1 MTDIDPGAKLG
12 IDDDQV
18 EEAKENLRAF
28 LDSLDDGVRRNL
40 SAAVTVAG
48 DRSGDLR
55 TRVEEIGQRTAAV
68 AEPVLDSVE
77 DHIEDNDIDVIIS
90 GNEIHVEG
98 DEAGVKKVDADIRE
112 VLSEGVHIEYDR
124 EEGITLAIDD
134 EPE

>member
-1 MTDIDPGAKLG
+1 
-12 IDDDQV
+12 
-18 EEAKENLRAF
+18 
-28 LDSLDDGVRRNL
+28 
-40 SAAVTVAG
+40 
-48 DRSGDLR
+48 
-55 TRVEEIGQRTAAV
+55 VEEIGQRTAAV

-98 DEAGVKKVDADIRE
+98 DEAGVKKVNADIRE
-112 VLSEGVHIEYDR
+112 VLSEGVHVEYDR

>member
-1 MTDIDPGAKLG
+1 MADIDPGAKLG

-77 DHIEDNDIDVIIS
+77 DQ
-90 GNEIHVEG
+90 
-98 DEAGVKKVDADIRE
+98 
-112 VLSEGVHIEYDR
+112 DR
-124 EEGITLAIDD
+124 KSVV
-134 EPE
+134 